1 MGDGAMTAVV
11 DAGAPDEASSVES
24 PPAASARRPA
34 SQAVRFR
41 WLVLAA
47 VAVGFLLRLG
57 IGLTDDAATTDEVA
71 YLRSG
76 LSWAHG
82 DGFQRDGH
90 PELHFPPF
98 LPFLLGTAS
107 HLVDDPHDGAVALTA
122 LWGAALI
129 VPLSLLARRIA
140 GRTAGV
146 ATAWLA
152 ALVPGLATMPQIRG
166 TGSEAEYTLLV
177 MSAVWLTVSAADQA
191 GRPRLVRLAGA
202 GMLAGLAYLTRPEGL
217 FVSVPLGL
225 AVAYMALRRPQDG
238 EAPQQALVPTVAAF
252 AVPLLLCVA
261 PYAYYLHANTGRWEL
276 TAKTQDASIEAWHAV
291 AKGDR
296 ESRNQVLYGLD
307 ESGLAFSADYSS
319 LPSLA
324 AESPR
329 RYAAIVWTNVGK
341 LREVVQDHTVLPT
354 AVVLLAAAGVW
365 LARRSRPAWLVLAVS
380 LVPVASS
387 LVFFVQQRYLVVT
400 VAGAVVF
407 AGVAV
412 AALPRRWRVGV
423 LAVALVLAGFASV
436 MTYRGSAAGWW
447 HPAEQ
452 SEQRLAGEWLDANA
466 EPTDR
471 IMTRSMIVSFYSER
485 TTVAM
490 PHTGIE
496 GMLTFARH
504 YGVRWVVADQY
515 TVDRLIPPLMP
526 LFERSDIPGLRLVA
540 EVEAENR
547 VARIFAVDPAPPPSP
562 DDPPLLGFTGD
573 AS

>member
-1 MGDGAMTAVV
+1 
-11 DAGAPDEASSVES
+11 
-24 PPAASARRPA
+24 
-34 SQAVRFR
+34 
-41 WLVLAA
+41 VLAA

-122 LWGAALI
+122 LSGAALI

>member
-1 MGDGAMTAVV
+1 MTAVV
-11 DAGAPDEASSVES
+11 DAGAPDEAS
-24 PPAASARRPA
+24 PAASLPVAAPLRRPA
-34 SQAVRFR
+34 DPAVRFR
-41 WLVLAA
+41 WLLLAA
-47 VAVGFLLRLG
+47 VAVGLLLRVG
-57 IGLTDDAATTDEVA
+57 IGLTDDAATTDETA

-76 LSWAHG
+76 LSWANG
-82 DGFQRDGH
+82 EGFQRDGH

-122 LWGAALI
+122 LSGAALI
-129 VPLSLLARRIA
+129 VPLSLLARRIG
-140 GRTAGV
+140 GRTAGI

-152 ALVPGLATMPQIRG
+152 ALAPGLATMPQLRG
-166 TGSEAEYTLLV
+166 TGSEAEYTLAV
-177 MSAVWLTVSAADQA
+177 MSAVWLTVSASDRA
-191 GRPRLVRLAGA
+191 GRARLARLAAA
-202 GMLAGLAYLTRPEGL
+202 GLLAGLAYLTRPEGL
-217 FVSVPLGL
+217 FVSVPLAL
-225 AVAYMALRRPQDG
+225 AVAYMALRRPKDG
-238 EAPQQALVPTVAAF
+238 EEPQPALVPTVAAF

-261 PYAYYLHANTGRWEL
+261 PYAWYLHANTGRWEL

-296 ESRNQVLYGLD
+296 ESRNRVLYGLD
-307 ESGLAFSADYSS
+307 ETGLTFSAEYSS

-329 RYAAIVWTNVGK
+329 RYAGIIGTNVDK

-354 AVVLLAAAGVW
+354 ALVLLAAAGVW

-380 LVPVASS
+380 LVPVASA
-387 LVFFVQQRYLVVT
+387 LAFFVQHRYLIVA

-412 AALPRRWRVGV
+412 AAIPRRWCVGV

-436 MTYRGSAAGWW
+436 TTFRGSAAGWW

-452 SEQRLAGEWLDANA
+452 SEQRLAGEWLDANV

-471 IMTRSMIVSFYSER
+471 IMTRSMIVSFYAER

-490 PHTGIE
+490 PHTGVE

-515 TVDRLIPPLMP
+515 TVDRLIPELVP
-526 LFERSDIPGLRLVA
+526 LFERDDISGLRLVQV
-540 EVEAENR
+540 VEAENR